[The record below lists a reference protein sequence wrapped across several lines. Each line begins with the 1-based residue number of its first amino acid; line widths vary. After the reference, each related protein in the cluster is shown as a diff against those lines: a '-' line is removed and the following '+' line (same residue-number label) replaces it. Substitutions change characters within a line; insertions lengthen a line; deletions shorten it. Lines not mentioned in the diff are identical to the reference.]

1 LIFDTDIL
9 IWFLRGNEN
18 ARKAVLDN
26 SGFSI
31 SAVTY
36 MELVQGMKNKRE
48 LQIMKKMINSLGVKV
63 LPITPQITNDAIE
76 LVEKF
81 YLSGSME
88 LADALI
94 AATCKAYA
102 NTLFTSNDKH
112 YKVVDGLDIQIFR
125 PQ

>member
-1 LIFDTDIL
+1 MIFDTDIL

-63 LPITPQITNDAIE
+63 LPITPQITYVLSNLKPE
-76 LVEKF
+76 NYVLCYLVDLKPP
-81 YLSGSME
+81 GSS
-88 LADALI
+88 LI
-94 AATCKAYA
+94 IV
-102 NTLFTSNDKH
+102 TSVPN
-112 YKVVDGLDIQIFR
+112 GGR
-125 PQ
+125 